1 MKISTRG
8 RYALRLMIDLAQNK
22 EQGNISLKDV
32 AKRQEISIKYLEQ
45 IATPLIRA
53 GLIKSVRGAQG
64 GYSLTRDMNKYTAKD
79 ILVAVEGPIACVACL
94 ETEPN
99 QCPRYS
105 ECLTLPFYKGL
116 NKVITDYLESYTLED
131 LADLHGYQIEYII
144 SDNDGH
150 SGKVSIERLYEAML
164 ELDDNL
170 KEVLLLKFWYKY
182 SRKEMSQRLGVSE
195 KTITN
200 WKNKAFEYIKR
211 YRRKRLNRDI
221 RGP

>member
-1 MKISTRG
+1 MKISTKG

-64 GYSLTRDMNKYTAKD
+64 GYSLTREMDKYTAKD
-79 ILVAVEGPIACVACL
+79 ILVAVEGPISCVACL

-116 NKVITDYLESYTLED
+116 NKVIIDYLESYTLED
-131 LADLHGYQIEYII
+131 LAQLRGYQIEYII

>member
-32 AKRQEISIKYLEQ
+32 AKRQEISIKYL
-45 IATPLIRA
+45 
-53 GLIKSVRGAQG
+53 
-64 GYSLTRDMNKYTAKD
+64 
-79 ILVAVEGPIACVACL
+79 EGPIACVACL

-144 SDNDGH
+144 
-150 SGKVSIERLYEAML
+150 
-164 ELDDNL
+164 
-170 KEVLLLKFWYKY
+170 
-182 SRKEMSQRLGVSE
+182 
-195 KTITN
+195 
-200 WKNKAFEYIKR
+200 
-211 YRRKRLNRDI
+211 
-221 RGP
+221 

>member
-64 GYSLTRDMNKYTAKD
+64 GYSLTRDINKYTAKD

-131 LADLHGYQIEYII
+131 LADLHEYQIEYII
-144 SDNDGH
+144 
-150 SGKVSIERLYEAML
+150 
-164 ELDDNL
+164 
-170 KEVLLLKFWYKY
+170 
-182 SRKEMSQRLGVSE
+182 
-195 KTITN
+195 
-200 WKNKAFEYIKR
+200 
-211 YRRKRLNRDI
+211 
-221 RGP
+221 

>member
-32 AKRQEISIKYLEQ
+32 AKRQEISIK
-45 IATPLIRA
+45 LIRA

-64 GYSLTRDMNKYTAKD
+64 GYSLTRDINKYTAKD

-144 SDNDGH
+144 
-150 SGKVSIERLYEAML
+150 
-164 ELDDNL
+164 
-170 KEVLLLKFWYKY
+170 
-182 SRKEMSQRLGVSE
+182 
-195 KTITN
+195 
-200 WKNKAFEYIKR
+200 
-211 YRRKRLNRDI
+211 
-221 RGP
+221 

>member
-116 NKVITDYLESYTLED
+116 NKVITDYLESYTL
-131 LADLHGYQIEYII
+131 
-144 SDNDGH
+144 
-150 SGKVSIERLYEAML
+150 
-164 ELDDNL
+164 
-170 KEVLLLKFWYKY
+170 
-182 SRKEMSQRLGVSE
+182 
-195 KTITN
+195 
-200 WKNKAFEYIKR
+200 
-211 YRRKRLNRDI
+211 
-221 RGP
+221 

>member
-32 AKRQEISIKYLEQ
+32 AKILASEIGVSS
-45 IATPLIRA
+45 LIRA

-144 SDNDGH
+144 
-150 SGKVSIERLYEAML
+150 
-164 ELDDNL
+164 
-170 KEVLLLKFWYKY
+170 
-182 SRKEMSQRLGVSE
+182 
-195 KTITN
+195 
-200 WKNKAFEYIKR
+200 
-211 YRRKRLNRDI
+211 
-221 RGP
+221 

>member
-1 MKISTRG
+1 MEGGKGVSASSYDNDEKFEWKKFDQYSFAVIHSASVDEKRK
-8 RYALRLMIDLAQNK
+8 RNAKKR
-22 EQGNISLKDV
+22 QGNVVSYDIDW
-32 AKRQEISIKYLEQ
+32 
-45 IATPLIRA
+45 IAE
-53 GLIKSVRGAQG
+53 S
-64 GYSLTRDMNKYTAKD
+64 
-79 ILVAVEGPIACVACL
+79 
-94 ETEPN
+94 EP
-99 QCPRYS
+99 
-105 ECLTLPFYKGL
+105 
-116 NKVITDYLESYTLED
+116 
-131 LADLHGYQIEYII
+131 YQIEYII

-150 SGKVSIERLYEAML
+150 SGKVSIEWLYEAML
-164 ELDDNL
+164 GIDDNL

>member
-45 IATPLIRA
+45 IA
-53 GLIKSVRGAQG
+53 KSVRGAQG
-64 GYSLTRDMNKYTAKD
+64 GYSLTRDINKYTAKD

-144 SDNDGH
+144 
-150 SGKVSIERLYEAML
+150 
-164 ELDDNL
+164 
-170 KEVLLLKFWYKY
+170 
-182 SRKEMSQRLGVSE
+182 
-195 KTITN
+195 
-200 WKNKAFEYIKR
+200 
-211 YRRKRLNRDI
+211 
-221 RGP
+221 

>member
-1 MKISTRG
+1 MKISTKG

-53 GLIKSVRGAQG
+53 SLIKSVRGAQG
-64 GYSLTRDMNKYTAKD
+64 GYSLTREMDKYTAKD
-79 ILVAVEGPIACVACL
+79 ILVAVEGPISCVACL

-116 NKVITDYLESYTLED
+116 NKPFFASFSSTLCD
-131 LADLHGYQIEYII
+131 
-144 SDNDGH
+144 S
-150 SGKVSIERLYEAML
+150 
-164 ELDDNL
+164 L
-170 KEVLLLKFWYKY
+170 KESSKSFLISFITF
-182 SRKEMSQRLGVSE
+182 VSF
-195 KTITN
+195 I
-200 WKNKAFEYIKR
+200 
-211 YRRKRLNRDI
+211 
-221 RGP
+221 

>member
-79 ILVAVEGPIACVACL
+79 ILVA
-94 ETEPN
+94 EPN

-116 NKVITDYLESYTLED
+116 NKVITDYLESYTLEE

-144 SDNDGH
+144 
-150 SGKVSIERLYEAML
+150 
-164 ELDDNL
+164 
-170 KEVLLLKFWYKY
+170 
-182 SRKEMSQRLGVSE
+182 
-195 KTITN
+195 
-200 WKNKAFEYIKR
+200 
-211 YRRKRLNRDI
+211 
-221 RGP
+221 

>member
-45 IATPLIRA
+45 IATHL
-53 GLIKSVRGAQG
+53 SVRGAQG
-64 GYSLTRDMNKYTAKD
+64 GYYLTRAINKYTAKD

-99 QCPRYS
+99 QCPRYN

-116 NKVITDYLESYTLED
+116 NKVITDYLESSTLED

-144 SDNDGH
+144 
-150 SGKVSIERLYEAML
+150 
-164 ELDDNL
+164 
-170 KEVLLLKFWYKY
+170 
-182 SRKEMSQRLGVSE
+182 
-195 KTITN
+195 
-200 WKNKAFEYIKR
+200 
-211 YRRKRLNRDI
+211 
-221 RGP
+221 

>member
-45 IATPLIRA
+45 IATPLIR
-53 GLIKSVRGAQG
+53 
-64 GYSLTRDMNKYTAKD
+64 
-79 ILVAVEGPIACVACL
+79 ACVACL

-144 SDNDGH
+144 
-150 SGKVSIERLYEAML
+150 
-164 ELDDNL
+164 
-170 KEVLLLKFWYKY
+170 
-182 SRKEMSQRLGVSE
+182 
-195 KTITN
+195 
-200 WKNKAFEYIKR
+200 
-211 YRRKRLNRDI
+211 
-221 RGP
+221 

>member
-1 MKISTRG
+1 MLDFLQNQWVVGIGGGIISGIIVFFITKWLFQR
-8 RYALRLMIDLAQNK
+8 
-22 EQGNISLKDV
+22 KDN
-32 AKRQEISIKYLEQ
+32 SKYLEQ

-64 GYSLTRDMNKYTAKD
+64 GYSLTRDINKYTAKD

-144 SDNDGH
+144 
-150 SGKVSIERLYEAML
+150 
-164 ELDDNL
+164 
-170 KEVLLLKFWYKY
+170 
-182 SRKEMSQRLGVSE
+182 
-195 KTITN
+195 
-200 WKNKAFEYIKR
+200 
-211 YRRKRLNRDI
+211 
-221 RGP
+221 

>member
-1 MKISTRG
+1 MKISTKG

-64 GYSLTRDMNKYTAKD
+64 GYSLTREMDKYTAKD
-79 ILVAVEGPIACVACL
+79 ILVAVEGPISCVACL

-105 ECLTLPFYKGL
+105 ECLTLPFYKG
-116 NKVITDYLESYTLED
+116 ITDYLESYTLED
-131 LADLHGYQIEYII
+131 LAQLRGYQIEYII
-144 SDNDGH
+144 
-150 SGKVSIERLYEAML
+150 
-164 ELDDNL
+164 
-170 KEVLLLKFWYKY
+170 
-182 SRKEMSQRLGVSE
+182 
-195 KTITN
+195 
-200 WKNKAFEYIKR
+200 
-211 YRRKRLNRDI
+211 
-221 RGP
+221 

>member
-1 MKISTRG
+1 MS
-8 RYALRLMIDLAQNK
+8 YDIDW
-22 EQGNISLKDV
+22 
-32 AKRQEISIKYLEQ
+32 
-45 IATPLIRA
+45 IA
-53 GLIKSVRGAQG
+53 
-64 GYSLTRDMNKYTAKD
+64 
-79 ILVAVEGPIACVACL
+79 E
-94 ETEPN
+94 
-99 QCPRYS
+99 S
-105 ECLTLPFYKGL
+105 EL
-116 NKVITDYLESYTLED
+116 
-131 LADLHGYQIEYII
+131 YQIEYII

-211 YRRKRLNRDI
+211 YRRKRLTRDI

>member
-53 GLIKSVRGAQG
+53 GLIKSIRGAQG

-144 SDNDGH
+144 
-150 SGKVSIERLYEAML
+150 
-164 ELDDNL
+164 
-170 KEVLLLKFWYKY
+170 
-182 SRKEMSQRLGVSE
+182 
-195 KTITN
+195 
-200 WKNKAFEYIKR
+200 
-211 YRRKRLNRDI
+211 
-221 RGP
+221 